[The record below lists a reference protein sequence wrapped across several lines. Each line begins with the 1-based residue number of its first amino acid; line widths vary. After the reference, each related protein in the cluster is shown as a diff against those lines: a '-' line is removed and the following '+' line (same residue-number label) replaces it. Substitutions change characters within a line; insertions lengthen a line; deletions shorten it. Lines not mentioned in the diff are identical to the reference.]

1 MVSESEHLEE
11 IARRSIYAKGT
22 NSATIQYSGNIF
34 LKYMVDGSVCELG
47 PAEGL
52 MTDIIYP
59 RYSSDY
65 TVVDAAP
72 TFVGMIKSRYP
83 QINGIV
89 SLFENYK
96 SQRKYDNI
104 ILGHVLEHVEN
115 PVEILRS
122 VKNILS
128 EKGRILVAVPNCDSL
143 HRQAAV
149 KMGLLEHVDDMSEKD
164 KLHGHRRVYSMDRL
178 VRNFEDAD
186 LHIIKKGGYW
196 LKPISDKQI
205 EESWSAEMLNAFMSL
220 GELYPDIAAEIYVIA
235 ELKKT

>member
-1 MVSESEHLEE
+1 M
-11 IARRSIYAKGT
+11 
-22 NSATIQYSGNIF
+22 
-34 LKYMVDGSVCELG
+34 
-47 PAEGL
+47 
-52 MTDIIYP
+52 
-59 RYSSDY
+59 
-65 TVVDAAP
+65 
-72 TFVGMIKSRYP
+72 
-83 QINGIV
+83 
-89 SLFENYK
+89 
-96 SQRKYDNI
+96 
-104 ILGHVLEHVEN
+104 
-115 PVEILRS
+115 
-122 VKNILS
+122 
-128 EKGRILVAVPNCDSL
+128 PNCDSL